1 MKIVITKKL
10 LISMVV
16 ITLII
21 GTTFIAYKKHRQI
34 QTEIDLQKSEIVLT
48 EPKKEESTSDMG
60 QILNDS
66 PQESKINQEPVLPN
80 SAIVEMLFLVQAPF
94 ANWDPAH
101 EEACEEASILMVSHY
116 LDKTG
121 IKNQDQGEKE
131 ILDLVS
137 FETEKGYGPSVTL
150 EELAKIAETKLG
162 LKNSRIVKEASKE
175 NIKEEIAN
183 GKPVIIPAAG
193 KILPNPNFRNGGPNY
208 HMLVVKG
215 YNSEYFITNDP
226 GTKKGEGFKYK
237 FDDLLNAIHNWNPNN
252 ILNGEKAY
260 LVFD

>member
-10 LISMVV
+10 LIIIVV
-16 ITLII
+16 ITAIA
-21 GTTFIAYKKHRQI
+21 GATFITYKKRYRI
-34 QTEIDLQKSEIVLT
+34 QTEIDFQKSEIVLT
-48 EPKKEESTSDMG
+48 EPKKEEPTSNIG
-60 QILNDS
+60 QIANNS
-66 PQESKINQEPVLPN
+66 PQESRTSQKKALPN
-80 SAIVEMLFLVQAPF
+80 SAIIEMPFLVQAPF

-121 IKNQDQGEKE
+121 IENQDQGEKE

-162 LKNSRIVKEASKE
+162 LKNLRIVREVSKE
-175 NIKEEIAN
+175 KIKEEIAN

-215 YNSEYFITNDP
+215 YNSDYFITNDP

-237 FDDLLNAIHNWNPNN
+237 FDDLLNAIHNWNEDN
-252 ILNGEKAY
+252 ILDGEKAY